1 MGYTNAGKSTLL
13 NNMTDADVLVEDK
26 FFATLDPTT
35 RRLKL
40 PGGKTALL
48 SDTVGLIQKLPP
60 QFVAA
65 FGATLEELL
74 DSTLLLHV
82 IDMSN
87 IHRSKQQKAVENV
100 MKTIGLADVP
110 ILTVWNKADV
120 VSPEERRGILDGGGG
135 GGDRAVCISAK
146 TGEGLE
152 ELLLAIERC
161 LEESMVPVSVEIPY
175 RHGDLVQR
183 MYTHGVVRHAEHMA
197 EGTRIEASVPLPLA
211 SRLRPFQTT
220 AQPDDHFAHD

>member
-74 DSTLLLHV
+74 DATLLLHV

-87 IHRSKQQKAVENV
+87 IHRAKQQKAVEDV
-100 MKTIGLADVP
+100 MKSIGLSDVP

-120 VSPEERRGILDGGGG
+120 VSPEERRVVMEE

-146 TGEGLE
+146 TGDGLE
-152 ELLLAIERC
+152 ELLLTIERC

-197 EGTRIEASVPLPLA
+197 EGTWIEASVPLPLA

-220 AQPDDHFAHD
+220 TQPDAEHRHLE